1 MPEAKFQIKRKC
13 EICGSTFIAKTLTSK
28 YCSRKCTNLAYKQR
42 KAEQIKKERLETI
55 AEKVPDARD
64 YISVMEAVAIYNIGR
79 DTLYRL
85 IRNGT
90 IPYINIGK
98 RLTRINRIK
107 LEELFSR
114 RDEDIE
120 KELLSPKLYNMDPE
134 NCYTIG
140 DICKK
145 YNINDST
152 VWAHIRRYSIPTR
165 QIGNYVYAPKS
176 EIDKLYKSL

>member
-1 MPEAKFQIKRKC
+1 M
-13 EICGSTFIAKTLTSK
+13 CGATFIAKTLKSK
-28 YCSRKCTNLAYKQR
+28 YCSRKCTDNAYKKRKAEKLKAEQR
-42 KAEQIKKERLETI
+42 KAI

-64 YISVMEAVAIYNIGR
+64 YISVPEAVAIYAIGR

-90 IPYINIGK
+90 IPSINIGM
-98 RLTRINRIK
+98 RLTRISRIE
-107 LEELFSR
+107 LESLFSK
-114 RDEDIE
+114 RDETIE
-120 KELLSPKLYNMDPE
+120 KEPLGPKLYNMDPE

-140 DICKK
+140 EICKK
-145 YNINDST
+145 YNINDSS
-152 VWAHIRRYSIPTR
+152 VWAHIRKYSIPTR

>member
-13 EICGSTFIAKTLTSK
+13 EICGAPFIAKTLTSK

-42 KAEQIKKERLETI
+42 KAEQLKKERLETI

-64 YISVMEAVAIYNIGR
+64 YISVTEAVAIYNIGR

-98 RLTRINRIK
+98 RLTRHR
-107 LEELFSR
+107 
-114 RDEDIE
+114 
-120 KELLSPKLYNMDPE
+120 
-134 NCYTIG
+134 
-140 DICKK
+140 
-145 YNINDST
+145 
-152 VWAHIRRYSIPTR
+152 
-165 QIGNYVYAPKS
+165 
-176 EIDKLYKSL
+176 